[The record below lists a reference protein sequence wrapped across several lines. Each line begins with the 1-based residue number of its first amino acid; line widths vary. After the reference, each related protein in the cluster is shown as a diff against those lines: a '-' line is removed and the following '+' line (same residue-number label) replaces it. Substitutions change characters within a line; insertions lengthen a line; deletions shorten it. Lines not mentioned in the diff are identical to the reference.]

1 MNDNIEN
8 IKKPIDYWLKW
19 CDLKADNLDFI
30 IDVDSYVDYVKQGGS
45 INGSGILARTI
56 LQEKLD
62 KLAKRRARIFN
73 VVQQAEFITE
83 DNIRQILE
91 SKNSIDKFAYIKHD
105 KDLNADGT
113 PKKAHFHIIIATKQ
127 SSPLSILSVAKLFKL
142 PMNLVDI
149 PKGKNAFI
157 QCVQYLTH
165 ETDKE
170 QNSGK
175 HKYDD
180 IEVIAN
186 FNFRE
191 SIDEYQNNSKN
202 PNAKSYWRAKV
213 FNGLDL
219 SEVPE
224 DIYLADRTELNSI
237 RKEYIKSRAPIPFL
251 RTNIFIEG
259 LSGVGKTLA
268 AREYANSLCG
278 YTLTPEN
285 YDKMVFEAGGKGVV
299 LQGYVGQKI
308 IIWDDIRSVDIV
320 EFLGGMSGFLN
331 TFDPIPSRSEQG
343 IKYGSIR
350 LVNTVNIIT
359 GKENFEEFVRNLL
372 NFEIAKDAESDKQL
386 IRRFPII
393 ASINKFNYDIR
404 WNKQFFNPFEKDY
417 KTYYLIR
424 NAGLNLEMKKV
435 ITLKDKELREKHFYH
450 LTTKT
455 KDAEVIYNKETLNEE
470 IIDANQLILD
480 FEKEKDI
487 EEYTLKKQV
496 EEKIWD
502 DVITEKR
509 HGWHI

>member
-1 MNDNIEN
+1 MNDNIE
-8 IKKPIDYWLKW
+8 KIDYWLKW

-30 IDVDSYVDYVKQGGS
+30 VDDADYANYVNQGGS
-45 INGSGILARTI
+45 INGSGILAKNI

-73 VVQQAEFITE
+73 IIQQADFITE
-83 DNIRQILE
+83 HYIKQILE
-91 SKNSIDKFAYIKHD
+91 SKKSIDKFAYIKHD
-105 KDLNADGT
+105 KDFNVDGT
-113 PKKAHFHIIIATKQ
+113 IKKAHFHIIIATKQ
-127 SSPLSILSVAKLFKL
+127 STPLSILSVAKWLKV

-170 QNSGK
+170 QKAGK

-180 IEVIAN
+180 NEIKAN
-186 FNFRE
+186 FDFRE
-191 SIDEYQNNSKN
+191 LIEEYKNNSKN
-202 PNAKSYWRAKV
+202 PDVKADWRARV

-224 DIYLADRTELNSI
+224 NIYLADRTELNSI
-237 RKEYIKSRAPIPFL
+237 RKEYVKNKAPIPFL

-278 YTLTPEN
+278 YILTPEN

-299 LQGYVGQKI
+299 LQGYTGQKI
-308 IIWDDIRSVDIV
+308 IIWDDVRSVDIV
-320 EFLGGMSGFLN
+320 EFLGGMAGFLN

-350 LVNTVNIIT
+350 LVNNVNIIT
-359 GKENFEEFVRNLL
+359 GKENFEEFINNLL
-372 NFEIAKDAESDKQL
+372 SFEIAKDAEADKQL

-417 KTYYLIR
+417 KTYYQIR

-435 ITLKDKELREKHFYH
+435 ITLKNKELREKHFLH
-450 LTTKT
+450 LTNKA
-455 KDAEVIYNKETLNEE
+455 KDAEVIYNNEKVEEE
-470 IIDANQLILD
+470 IIDVNQLILD
-480 FEKEKDI
+480 FEKEKDV
-487 EEYTLKKQV
+487 EEYTAKKQV
-496 EEKIWD
+496 ENYNSDLKKW
-502 DVITEKR
+502 
-509 HGWHI
+509 